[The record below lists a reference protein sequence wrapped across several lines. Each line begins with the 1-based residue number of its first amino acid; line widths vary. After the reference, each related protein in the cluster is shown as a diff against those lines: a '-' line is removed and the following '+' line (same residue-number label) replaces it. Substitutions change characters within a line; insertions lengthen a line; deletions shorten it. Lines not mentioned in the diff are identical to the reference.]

1 MGNNDWDVIV
11 IGGGVIGCAIARE
24 LARYDLKICVLEK
37 EEDVCAG
44 TSKANSAIIHAGY
57 DAEPG
62 SLKARM
68 NVEGNSRMEEL
79 SKELDFEFKRNG
91 SLVVCFSEAE
101 LPALWALY
109 GRGQENGVPGLR
121 ILSGEEA
128 RAMEP
133 NLSEHTAAALYAPTG
148 GIVCPF
154 GLTIAL
160 AENACDNGVDF
171 RFLTEVLDIETFA
184 GGYLIKTNRGAFH
197 SRYVVNAA
205 GVYADAIHNMVSE
218 KKLHITPRKGEYC
231 LLDKEAGGHV
241 SHTVFQLPGKLGK
254 GVLVTPTVHGNLLLG
269 PTASDLED
277 KEAVNTTAGGLSEVM
292 KKSALS
298 VNNIPYG
305 QVITSFSGLRAH
317 EDSDDFILGEAEGAD
332 GFFDAAGIESPGLTS
347 APAIGIYLAELV
359 AKKAG
364 AGRNP
369 HFDGRRRGIIRPS
382 ELSASERAS
391 LIKKNPL
398 YGSIVCRCEG
408 ISEGEIVDAV
418 TRTLGAVSMDGIK
431 RRVRAGI
438 GRCQAGFC
446 TPRVMEILARET
458 GRPLEEICKNRPG
471 SELAPGER
479 RKPE

>member
-24 LARYDLKICVLEK
+24 LARYDVKLCVLEK

-68 NVEGNSRMEEL
+68 NVAGNSRMEEL

-101 LPALWALY
+101 VPALWELY

-121 ILSGEEA
+121 ILSGGEA

-184 GGYLIKTNRGAFH
+184 GGYLIKTNRGAFR
-197 SRYVVNAA
+197 S
-205 GVYADAIHNMVSE
+205 S
-218 KKLHITPRKGEYC
+218 P
-231 LLDKEAGGHV
+231 
-241 SHTVFQLPGKLGK
+241 PG
-254 GVLVTPTVHGNLLLG
+254 
-269 PTASDLED
+269 
-277 KEAVNTTAGGLSEVM
+277 
-292 KKSALS
+292 
-298 VNNIPYG
+298 
-305 QVITSFSGLRAH
+305 
-317 EDSDDFILGEAEGAD
+317 
-332 GFFDAAGIESPGLTS
+332 
-347 APAIGIYLAELV
+347 
-359 AKKAG
+359 
-364 AGRNP
+364 
-369 HFDGRRRGIIRPS
+369 
-382 ELSASERAS
+382 
-391 LIKKNPL
+391 
-398 YGSIVCRCEG
+398 
-408 ISEGEIVDAV
+408 
-418 TRTLGAVSMDGIK
+418 
-431 RRVRAGI
+431 
-438 GRCQAGFC
+438 
-446 TPRVMEILARET
+446 
-458 GRPLEEICKNRPG
+458 
-471 SELAPGER
+471 
-479 RKPE
+479 